1 MEVAI
6 KRRRKCNYYE
16 NAAENN
22 NEIIKNACLECFNI
36 INDSVTSRNINSL

>member
-16 NAAENN
+16 DGAENN
-22 NEIIKNACLECFNI
+22 NEIIKNACPECFI
-36 INDSVTSRNINSL
+36 LINDSVTSRNINSL